1 MRFNFWFQIGGYKIP
16 KGAFI
21 GLQIYFIHRDERYFN
36 SYHLEFKNMLICLS
50 RYFKDPEKFD
60 PDRFLPENMEGRH
73 SYAFVP
79 FAAGPR
85 NCIGQRFALL
95 EEKAVISSI
104 VRNFKM
110 KAVSK
115 REDIKLLQEVV
126 LRPADGIHITFE
138 RRKWFNV
145 VDLVEDW
152 KTIEE
157 QQSLLYWK
165 NLHLSENF

>member
-1 MRFNFWFQIGGYKIP
+1 
-16 KGAFI
+16 
-21 GLQIYFIHRDERYFN
+21 
-36 SYHLEFKNMLICLS
+36 MLIFFS

-115 REDIKLLQEVV
+115 REDIKLLQELV

-138 RRKWFNV
+138 RRK
-145 VDLVEDW
+145 
-152 KTIEE
+152 
-157 QQSLLYWK
+157 
-165 NLHLSENF
+165 